1 MSEINPHDAAQTLS
15 QERKTL
21 HYLVWCWHAERITVL
36 YGISTGLLA
45 KRCSEMQI
53 PKPLAGYWVNR
64 PGNPGKYFASVFRL
78 PHPTHSVKFNTLF
91 LPINQ

>member
-15 QERKTL
+15 QERETL

-36 YGISTGLLA
+36 NGIGTELLA

-53 PKPLAGYWVNR
+53 PKPLAD
-64 PGNPGKYFASVFRL
+64 
-78 PHPTHSVKFNTLF
+78 
-91 LPINQ
+91 